1 MSIFYITNGLFSF
14 SFWCWNICDV
24 IPVLIITRM
33 DSGSS
38 WKRCASLTGVEW
50 IQDDVITLFTTD
62 GLVRIGGSIRPSNEV
77 GRSYQLL
84 PCEYTL
90 FFLSSSNSHF

>member
-14 SFWCWNICDV
+14 SFWCWNICYV
-24 IPVLIITRM
+24 TVLIITRM
-33 DSGSS
+33 DFGSS
-38 WKRCASLTGVEW
+38 WKRCAFLTGVEW

-77 GRSYQLL
+77 GHSYQFLL
-84 PCEYTL
+84 
-90 FFLSSSNSHF
+90 